1 MPNIF
6 LAEDD
11 LDLSN
16 IIRDSLEAQSHSL
29 DNVSNGH
36 DAIET
41 LLSKRYDLIILDW
54 DLAEGPTGP
63 EVCKAFRDAGGT
75 TPVIMLTG
83 RSGLHEKETGLES
96 GADDYLTKPFQMR
109 ELNARIKAMLRRS
122 STYSAQ
128 TTTTI
133 GPGQIIADKYVL
145 KDKIGQGGMATVW
158 KATHTGIGKEVV
170 IKIMLPHADAG
181 VNRFQQECRIM
192 ARVTHPNVITIY
204 DAGSL
209 NQRQPFMV
217 MEYIRGESLG
227 AMLDREGAI
236 SLHLALEILLQLCSG
251 LEAAH
256 KAGIIHRDLKPDN
269 ILLQERTSRADWVKI
284 VDFGIAR
291 LTDSMDKLTSEG
303 VVVGTLEYMA
313 PEQLEGKAADERSDI
328 YAVTVLFFEMITG
341 LMPFEGENTRAH
353 FIQQLFHEP
362 RLPSQLR
369 KDMPPGGAAD
379 KLVSKGLARLPENRY
394 QSVADLAVEVKQIL
408 DLLPASAVPANE
420 EI

>member
-1 MPNIF
+1 MPHIF

-11 LDLSN
+11 TDLSN
-16 IIRDSLEAQSHSL
+16 IIRDSLEAQSHTL
-29 DNVSNGH
+29 DNACNGH
-36 DAIET
+36 EAVKALT
-41 LLSKRYDLIILDW
+41 SQRYDLIILDW
-54 DLAEGPTGP
+54 DLSEGPTGP

-83 RSGLHEKETGLES
+83 RSALHEKEEGLEM

-122 STYSAQ
+122 GTYASQQ
-128 TTTTI
+128 TTVI
-133 GPGQIIADKYVL
+133 GPGQIVADKYIL
-145 KDKIGQGGMATVW
+145 NEKIGQGGMATVW
-158 KATHTGIGKEVV
+158 KGTHTGIGKEVV

-192 ARVTHPNVITIY
+192 ARVSHPNVITIY
-204 DAGSL
+204 DAGSI

-227 AMLDREGAI
+227 AILDKEGA
-236 SLHLALEILLQLCSG
+236 LPLPLALEILLQLCSG

-269 ILLQERTSRADWVKI
+269 ILVQERNTRSDWVKI

-291 LTDSMDKLTSEG
+291 LTDAMEKLTSEG

-313 PEQLEGKAADERSDI
+313 PEQLEGKPADERSDL
-328 YAVTVLFFEMITG
+328 YAATVLFFEMLTG
-341 LMPFEGENTRAH
+341 LMPYEAENTRAH
-353 FIQQLFHEP
+353 FIKQLFHDP

-369 KDMPPGGAAD
+369 TD
-379 KLVSKGLARLPENRY
+379 LVSDGPADQLVKKGLSKKPDDRFQSAAELAAAAREILASTQASDPLP
-394 QSVADLAVEVKQIL
+394 
-408 DLLPASAVPANE
+408 
-420 EI
+420 

>member
-1 MPNIF
+1 MANIF

-11 LDLSN
+11 TDLAN
-16 IIRDSLEAQSHSL
+16 IIRDSLEAQSHIL
-29 DNVSNGH
+29 DNVYNGN
-36 DAIET
+36 DAVKA
-41 LLSKRYDLIILDW
+41 LKAKRYDLIILDW

-63 EVCKAFRDAGGT
+63 EVCKSFRDAGGT

-83 RSGLHEKETGLES
+83 RSGLHEKEEGLES

-122 STYSAQ
+122 ATYSAPAA
-128 TTTTI
+128 TVI

-145 KDKIGQGGMATVW
+145 HEKIGQGGMATVW
-158 KATHTGIGKEVV
+158 KALHTGISKEVV

-181 VNRFQQECRIM
+181 VNRFQHECRVM
-192 ARVTHPNVITIY
+192 ARVNHPNVITIY
-204 DAGSL
+204 DAGSI

-217 MEYIRGESLG
+217 MEYVAGESLG
-227 AMLDREGAI
+227 SILDREGA
-236 SLHLALEILLQLCSG
+236 LPLQLALEILIQLCSG

-256 KAGIIHRDLKPDN
+256 EAGIIHRDLKPDN
-269 ILLQERTSRADWVKI
+269 ILIKERNSRNDWVKI

-291 LTDSMDKLTSEG
+291 LTDSMEKLTKEG
-303 VVVGTLEYMA
+303 IVVGTLEYMA
-313 PEQLEGKAADERSDI
+313 PEQLEGKPADERCDL
-328 YAVTVLFFEMITG
+328 YAATVLFFEMVTG

-369 KDMPPGGAAD
+369 KDMVEGGPAD
-379 KLVSKGLARLPENRY
+379 KIVLRGLARKPEDRF
-394 QSVADLAVEVKQIL
+394 QSAAELGSAAKQIL
-408 DLLPASAVPANE
+408 SSLSSEPV
-420 EI
+420 